1 MRIRIRF
8 VRFDLTSP
16 AMTLLSSRL
25 PDERQRLILERLSS
39 DGRILAV
46 EFAHEI
52 GASEDT
58 IRRDLREL
66 SGAGLCRRVYG
77 GALSLAPAGTPISAR
92 REQSVPRKDAL
103 GATAA
108 ALVRSRQTVVIDAGS
123 TNEAIAQALPDDQGL
138 TVVTNAPAIAMRLAE
153 RPGFDVI
160 LIGGRLD
167 SRSGAVLGARA
178 LRDVDRLRADLFF
191 VGGCALSARHGLTAF
206 DAEEAEFKRVVAA
219 SSAIVVAAITNEKL
233 ETAAPFPVIETAG
246 ISDLVVEHDAPAE
259 LLAGFDATRL
269 RIHRAGSEE

>member
-1 MRIRIRF
+1 LFLRIHIHF
-8 VRFDLTSP
+8 FRFDPTSP

-39 DGRILAV
+39 DGRILAA

-153 RPGFDVI
+153 RSGFDVI

-167 SRSGAVLGARA
+167 PRSGAVLGARA

-191 VGGCALSARHGLTAF
+191 VGGCAAF

-219 SSAIVVAAITNEKL
+219 SSATVVAAITNEKL

-269 RIHRAGSEE
+269 RIHRAGREE

>member
-1 MRIRIRF
+1 
-8 VRFDLTSP
+8 
-16 AMTLLSSRL
+16 MTPLSTRL

-39 DGRILAV
+39 NGRILAA

-66 SGAGLCRRVYG
+66 SSAGLCRRVYG
-77 GALSLAPAGTPISAR
+77 GALPLSPSGVPISAR
-92 REQSVPRKDAL
+92 RDQAVSRKAAL

-108 ALVRSRQTVVIDAGS
+108 ALVRGRQTLVIDAGS
-123 TNEAIAQALPDDQGL
+123 TNEAIAQALPDGQGL
-138 TVVTNAPAIAMRLAE
+138 TVVTNAPVIAMRLAE

-167 SRSGAVLGARA
+167 PRFGAVLGARA

-191 VGGCALSARHGLTAF
+191 VGGCALDARHGLTAF

-219 SSAIVVAAITNEKL
+219 GSAMVVAAITSEKL
-233 ETAAPFPVIETAG
+233 ETAAPFPVMETAG
-246 ISDLVVEHDAPAE
+246 ISDLVIEHDAPVE

-269 RIHRAGSEE
+269 RIHRARKEASQ